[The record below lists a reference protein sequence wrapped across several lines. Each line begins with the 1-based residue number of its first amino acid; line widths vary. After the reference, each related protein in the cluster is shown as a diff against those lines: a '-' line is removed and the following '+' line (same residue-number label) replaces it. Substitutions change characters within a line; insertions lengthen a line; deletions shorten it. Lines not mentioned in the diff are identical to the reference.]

1 MKIDF
6 KKEMRELYNPPA
18 GKFAL
23 VEVPP
28 MQFLMIDGRG
38 DPNTSPAYAEA
49 VSALYAVAY
58 KLKFM
63 SKQQLDRDYTVPP
76 LEGLWW
82 AADLNVFMPE
92 QADRDAWQWTMMI
105 MTPEWLGRE
114 QFQEALQEVQKKKEL
129 PALPGLRLE
138 MFHEGPAVQTLH
150 IGPYAAEGPT
160 IARLHYEYLPEQG
173 LVETGHH
180 HEIYL
185 SDPQRTAPEKLKT
198 ILRQPVRRKEDKVA
212 AAAER

>member
-18 GKFAL
+18 GKF
-23 VEVPP
+23 VQVDVPP

-38 DPNTSPAYAEA
+38 NPNTSQTYAEA
-49 VSALYAVAY
+49 VTSLYAVAY
-58 KLKFM
+58 RLKFM
-63 SKQQLDRDYTVPP
+63 SKQRLEQDYTVPP

-82 AADLNVFMPE
+82 ADDMDVFMPE
-92 QADRDAWQWTMMI
+92 SEDKDAWQWTMMI
-105 MTPEWLGRE
+105 MTPEWISQE
-114 QFQEALQEVQKKKEL
+114 HFQEARQEVQKKKDL

-138 MFHEGPAVQTLH
+138 TFHEGPAVQIMH
-150 IGPYAAEGPT
+150 IGPYSAEGPT
-160 IARLHYEYLPEQG
+160 IARLHYEYLPEHR
-173 LVETGHH
+173 LVETGNH

-198 ILRQPVRRKEDKVA
+198 ILRQPVRQKED
-212 AAAER
+212 